1 MLQSQ
6 QINIIKL
13 LSDTEYY
20 NQTKEEQWKKIV
32 AVIRQKNAMPRNIKT
47 SVTGLAEL
55 KVR

>member
-6 QINIIKL
+6 QINIIKR
-13 LSDTEYY
+13 LSDTEYN
-20 NQTKEEQWKKIV
+20 NQTNV
-32 AVIRQKNAMPRNIKT
+32 AVIRQKNVMPRNIKT

>member
-6 QINIIKL
+6 KINIIMR
-13 LSDTEYY
+13 LSDKEYN
-20 NQTKEEQWKKIV
+20 NQTKEEKLKKNV
-32 AVIRQKNAMPRNIKT
+32 AVIRQKIAMPRNIKT